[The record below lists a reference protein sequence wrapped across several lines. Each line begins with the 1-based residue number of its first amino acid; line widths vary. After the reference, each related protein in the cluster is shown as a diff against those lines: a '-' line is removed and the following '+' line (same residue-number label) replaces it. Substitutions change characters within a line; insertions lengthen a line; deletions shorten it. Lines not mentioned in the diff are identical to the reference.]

1 MLEDYLR
8 QVAID
13 SPVLAI
19 ALPHWGEAMLGCFAF
34 EAKVRLLAGKF
45 FLGESV
51 KREIGDPKDGL
62 LTLLFNKLQFTDEE
76 QKFLRSCN
84 RLRNKLIHCEPDAVQ
99 ILVLE
104 LVPAFRPGAAMVRFE
119 VPKSGLTD
127 SFVRDS
133 VEDPSTG
140 TPGINTISKQDGFI
154 GWLLQAGCD
163 GTFDVAAQIFRAAI
177 AIVSAKAM
185 AQPRS

>member
-8 QVAID
+8 YVASN
-13 SPVLAI
+13 SPVLAV

-45 FLGESV
+45 FRGESV

-62 LTLLFNKLQFTDEE
+62 LTLFSNKLDFSDNE
-76 QKFLRSCN
+76 QKFLRTCN
-84 RLRNKLIHCEPDAVQ
+84 KLRNKLIHCEPDAVQ
-99 ILVLE
+99 SLVME
-104 LVPAFRPGAAMVRFE
+104 LMPDFRPQAAMVRFK
-119 VPKSGLTD
+119 VPEGGLTA

-133 VEDPSTG
+133 AENPSGG
-140 TPGINTISKQDGFI
+140 TPVVDTVSRQDGFI

-163 GTFDVAAQIFRAAI
+163 GTFDVAAQVFRVAMDI
-177 AIVSAKAM
+177 IRAKAVVE
-185 AQPRS
+185 PTS